1 MEKELYCSGSKP
13 IDKNNYGPV
22 RTGGLWGT
30 RQAPQQ
36 GRLVA
41 VGTVA
46 VPYQVQYCVNT
57 SAVQYQVPGSQ
68 CPVSPVATPH
78 FVQSAKNSNPEG
90 GRGNT
95 RRCRIVTERE
105 TSHFALPANCKA
117 DGIYIPYSTY

>member
-46 VPYQVQYCVNT
+46 VLREYFCCT
-57 SAVQYQVPGSQ
+57 VPG
-68 CPVSPVATPH
+68 
-78 FVQSAKNSNPEG
+78 
-90 GRGNT
+90 T
-95 RRCRIVTERE
+95 R
-105 TSHFALPANCKA
+105 
-117 DGIYIPYSTY
+117 